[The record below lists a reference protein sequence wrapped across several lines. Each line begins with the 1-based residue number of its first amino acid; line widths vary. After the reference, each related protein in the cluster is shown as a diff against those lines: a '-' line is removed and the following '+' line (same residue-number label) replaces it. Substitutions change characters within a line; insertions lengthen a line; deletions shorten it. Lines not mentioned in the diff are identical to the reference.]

1 MARCGQ
7 VSSTPLFRSAARGS
21 DRTTIT
27 SASALPTY
35 RRAGQVALLQLDLC
49 RCATLVTVQLD
60 MVPLSTTKSL
70 RIVKRS
76 LPNGHTHQTYDWGRS
91 NAKFRMQKCAWCHHF
106 IRRSYSKFWVHL
118 VIFGTEKR
126 RFFVCSHTP
135 THMTS
140 MAGRATRIYAK
151 IGSPRGQTCGSAFKS
166 FTLKISPLA
175 ARKRDATQKPRIVG
189 PLAGVCKAACTHVHH
204 RPS

>member
-91 NAKFRMQKCAWCHHF
+91 NAKFRMQNGARCCLDKGSVLPYFWPWSPLGDAIRKQRPRIAGCWC
-106 IRRSYSKFWVHL
+106 ITAESRVSLARV
-118 VIFGTEKR
+118 
-126 RFFVCSHTP
+126 P
-135 THMTS
+135 
-140 MAGRATRIYAK
+140 
-151 IGSPRGQTCGSAFKS
+151 
-166 FTLKISPLA
+166 LKISCELVHRADRREVPWMAGFA
-175 ARKRDATQKPRIVG
+175 ARTGARTSPYRAAG
-189 PLAGVCKAACTHVHH
+189 PHVGVCKAACTHVHH

>member
-1 MARCGQ
+1 MALRACR
-7 VSSTPLFRSAARGS
+7 SAPLFRSAPRGS
-21 DRTTIT
+21 DRTTMT
-27 SASALPTY
+27 SAAALPIE
-35 RRAGQVALLQLDLC
+35 RRAGQVALLQHDLC
-49 RCATLVTVQLD
+49 RCAAFGAVQLD
-60 MVPLSTTKSL
+60 MVPLDTTKSL
-70 RIVKRS
+70 RIVERS
-76 LPNGHTHQTYDWGRS
+76 LPYGHTYQTYDCAKYD
-91 NAKFRMQKCAWCHHF
+91 AKFRMQKCAWCHHF
-106 IRRSYSKFWVHL
+106 IRRSHSKFWVHL

-151 IGSPRGQTCGSAFKS
+151 IGSPRGQTCGSAFMS

>member
-76 LPNGHTHQTYDWGRS
+76 LPNGHTHQTYDCAKYD
-91 NAKFRMQKCAWCHHF
+91 AKFRMQKCAWCHHF
-106 IRRSYSKFWVHL
+106 IRRSHSKFWVHL

-126 RFFVCSHTP
+126 RFFVCSRTHTP
-135 THMTS
+135 DTRMT
-140 MAGRATRIYAK
+140 ARATRKYTK
-151 IGSPRGQTCGSAFKS
+151 FGSLGGKMGGLSTKTF
-166 FTLKISPLA
+166 
-175 ARKRDATQKPRIVG
+175 
-189 PLAGVCKAACTHVHH
+189 
-204 RPS
+204 